1 LGFYDTHTTFLKPS
15 LPTSEKAH
23 VYKITISPGSAH
35 VFNYNF
41 FYISLVMKEGDVTI
55 KRGGCEWRLGME
67 AGVTEWVEPGSEYEI
82 RNCGS
87 EDFAMFLLVWK

>member
-1 LGFYDTHTTFLKPS
+1 
-15 LPTSEKAH
+15 
-23 VYKITISPGSAH
+23 
-35 VFNYNF
+35 
-41 FYISLVMKEGDVTI
+41 MKEGDVTI